1 MGFVYNHTKTEEEFN
16 EIVQTESLA
25 SYKRLMLG
33 LDDEM
38 EDDIHER
45 VTREIVVASNQLSGS
60 DQDDDF
66 ANPVFADEEA
76 PAKKKKKAA
85 QKSADAEDPTAAP
98 PKKEKKKKKKKA
110 EDEDGWFGEEDEPK
124 KKKKD
129 KKKKEP

>member
-1 MGFVYNHTKTEEEFN
+1 MGN

-76 PAKKKKKAA
+76 PAPKKKKKAA

-110 EDEDGWFGEEDEPK
+110 AEHEPK
-124 KKKKD
+124 KKKKAEPEP
-129 KKKKEP
+129 KKKGK